1 MCNHDFSPVQTSADA
16 SRVSF
21 SMVRV
26 GVVAVVGLA
35 SALFMGCGELEPM
48 REPEVV
54 DLQLTTDT
62 LKSSVRDAQRTV
74 AELRADLE
82 VRRSE
87 LAEAQVA
94 RAQLEGRVREAER
107 RVIEARQVI
116 ELQREE
122 LAVARTERA
131 RVSRGSHQLQGQLK
145 QMQKQFAQPGTSE
158 SAHDGQGA
166 APLPS
171 RGAMRKGSKATQVPA
186 QRNQLSEF
194 SEVPQTGAIPATVSQ
209 VPIDRELSSAVEP
222 QLAPAKHVSV
232 KPGDTL
238 WSIAQKYRVNM
249 ERLRTL
255 NQLTDNRIVIGQ
267 ALWLPDD
274 RPMSV
279 VGADKVASTP

>member
-1 MCNHDFSPVQTSADA
+1 
-16 SRVSF
+16 
-21 SMVRV
+21 MVRV
-26 GVVAVVGLA
+26 GVLTVVGLA
-35 SALFMGCGELEPM
+35 SALFVGCGELEPM

-122 LAVARTERA
+122 LAVARAERA

-145 QMQKQFAQPGTSE
+145 QMQKQFAQPGKSE
-158 SAHDGQGA
+158 SAHDGQEA
-166 APLPS
+166 VPLPS

-194 SEVPQTGAIPATVSQ
+194 PGTPQAGAITATVSQ
-209 VPIDRELSSAVEP
+209 VPIDHEPSSAVEQ

-255 NQLTDNRIVIGQ
+255 NQLADNRIVIGQ